1 MNVALADN
9 QLMPRLDAYGS
20 YGVNALSGDPSRR
33 TDPLNFRSIYGGTYG
48 DALGRLLSNNF
59 YSYGG
64 GVRLEI
70 PIGNAAA
77 TAQAQR
83 SRIQRARAEA
93 LYRQRVS
100 EVTLDVGQSLGD
112 VASNMKRVEATRVA
126 RELAEENLRNQ
137 TRRYEVGMVT
147 TTDLLKFQNEVTNAR
162 LNENQALIDYN
173 DSLTELERA
182 QGSLLRR
189 FNVDVEPRRP
199 TKTPWWALF

>member
-1 MNVALADN
+1 MNVALANN
-9 QLMPRLDAYGS
+9 QLMPKLDAFGS
-20 YGVNALSGDPSRR
+20 YGVNSLSGDPTREN
-33 TDPLNFRSIYGGTYG
+33 DPLNFRSIYGGTYG

-59 YSYGG
+59 YQYGG

-77 TAQAQR
+77 IAQAQR
-83 SRIQRARAEA
+83 SRIQRARAQA
-93 LYRQRVS
+93 IYRQRIS
-100 EVTLDVGQSLGD
+100 EVSLDVGQSLGD
-112 VASNMKRVEATRVA
+112 VNSNIKRIEATRVA

-162 LNENQALIDYN
+162 LNENLALIDYN
-173 DSLTELERA
+173 DSLVALERA
-182 QGSLLRR
+182 QGTLLRR
-189 FNVDVEPRRP
+189 FDVDVEPRHA